1 MLLGVH
7 TGGTVNGHRVPVGWL
22 GWSRDAAKLAAMGLC
37 CPRTNGGWAHK
48 KELQS
53 ALLVSL
59 RALGRVLEGDR
70 QPLPD

>member
-7 TGGTVNGHRVPVGWL
+7 TGGTVNAHRVPVGWP
-22 GWSRDAAKLAAMGLC
+22 GCRRDAAKLAAMGLC
-37 CPRTNGGWAHK
+37 CPRMNGGAHK

-59 RALGRVLEGDR
+59 RALERVLEGDG